1 MRATWQVHPNGIRH
15 VRSDGRQNEWK
26 TPRGRPIKHATANAR
41 QVAISLE
48 GGEVIYFELGEAGAL
63 QEMDK
68 KEFGG
73 EVTAPKWGQLT
84 GRRAPTPGLPCL
96 SAPSR

>member
-1 MRATWQVHPNGIRH
+1 M
-15 VRSDGRQNEWK
+15 
-26 TPRGRPIKHATANAR
+26 
-41 QVAISLE
+41 AISLE

-73 EVTAPKWGQLT
+73 EVTAPHPNP
-84 GRRAPTPGLPCL
+84 RPEERP
-96 SAPSR
+96 